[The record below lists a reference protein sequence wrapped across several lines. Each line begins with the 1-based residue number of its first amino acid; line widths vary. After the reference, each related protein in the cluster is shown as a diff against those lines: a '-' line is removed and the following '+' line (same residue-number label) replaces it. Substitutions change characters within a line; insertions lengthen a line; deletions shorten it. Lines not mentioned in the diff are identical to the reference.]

1 MCRKVARYAA
11 LDDAERV
18 LPDWTTQREEC
29 VTPTPAGPR
38 DTDMYSESRLSTRRF
53 VAVVSALSGIQL
65 LATMDGT
72 VAIFA
77 LPRIQNDLGLSD
89 ATRSWVITIY
99 VLASGGLLLLGG
111 RIGDTIGHK
120 RTLIGGAALFTITS
134 AMCGIAWDG
143 GVLVLA
149 RLLKGVASAI
159 VAPTSMALIA
169 TTFPKGPARNTA
181 MVVFGTM
188 ASMGSVLG
196 LVAGGA
202 LTEMSWRL
210 AFLVNVP
217 IGLVVICLAGS
228 ALRET
233 EKKRMKLD
241 ATGGVLATL
250 ACTAAVLCMS
260 TGAEHGWLS
269 AITLGSGLVALAA
282 FAAFALVERTAE
294 NPIMPLS
301 LFSDRNR
308 MATFATLFVTGG
320 VTFTVTVVIGLYVQ
334 NVMGYGPLR
343 SAFSFVPF
351 AFAAPI
357 GGILSSR
364 LVTRLPPRV
373 VVIVGGI
380 LLLIAILCS
389 STLHRGVPYFPN
401 LVLPIVIGGI
411 SLGLIGLP
419 LSLAL
424 IASVDADSIGPASAV
439 SVMLRSLGGPLVL
452 AIVQI
457 AITSRTLHLGGST
470 GPVKAMDPV
479 QLHALDHGYTFGL
492 LCLAVIVIPLC
503 GVALFINYTAQQ
515 VAVAQEV
522 KETVD
527 AEGQ

>member
-1 MCRKVARYAA
+1 MAA
-11 LDDAERV
+11 LDDAERA
-18 LPDWTTQREEC
+18 LPVATTDRPEC
-29 VTPTPAGPR
+29 VPPAPVEPPR
-38 DTDMYSESRLSTRRF
+38 MATRHF

-77 LPRIQNDLGLSD
+77 LPRIQIDLGLSD
-89 ATRSWVITIY
+89 ATRSWVISIY

-120 RTLIGGAALFTITS
+120 RTLIVGAALFTITS

-143 GVLVLA
+143 SVLILA
-149 RLLKGVASAI
+149 RLLKGVAAAI
-159 VAPTSMALIA
+159 VTPTAMALVA
-169 TTFPKGPARNTA
+169 TMFPKGPDRNTA

-188 ASMGSVLG
+188 ASVGSVVG

-217 IGLVVICLAGS
+217 IGLLVIYLASS

-233 EKKRMKLD
+233 EKERMTLD
-241 ATGGVLATL
+241 AAGGVLATL
-250 ACTAAVLCMS
+250 ACTAAVFCMS
-260 TGAEHGWLS
+260 TSAEHGWLS

-282 FAAFALVERTAE
+282 FVAFALVERTAE
-294 NPIMPLS
+294 NPIVPLS

-308 MATFATLFVTGG
+308 VATFATLFFFGG
-320 VTFTVTVVIGLYVQ
+320 VIFAVTVVIGLYVQ

-343 SAFSFVPF
+343 SAISFVPF
-351 AFAAPI
+351 AFATTI
-357 GGILSSR
+357 GGIVSTR
-364 LVTRLPPRV
+364 WLVTWLSPRV
-373 VVIVGGI
+373 VVIAGGV
-380 LLLIAILCS
+380 LLLIAVLCG
-389 STLHRGVPYFPN
+389 STLLHRGVPYFPN
-401 LVLPIVIGGI
+401 LVLPIVLGGI
-411 SLGLIGLP
+411 GIGMIGLP

-424 IASVDADSIGPASAV
+424 IASVGADRIGPASAV

-452 AIVQI
+452 GVVQVG
-457 AITSRTLHLGGST
+457 ITSRTLHLGGTT
-470 GPVKAMDPV
+470 GPVKVMNDV
-479 QLHALDHGYTFGL
+479 QLYAQDHGYTFGL
-492 LCLAVIVIPLC
+492 LCLGGVVILMC
-503 GVALFINYTAQQ
+503 GVALLINYTAQQ

-522 KETVD
+522 KQATG